1 VLIDRL
7 EPAERELLGGLEGD
21 VYGLLRPRSGAAL
34 APRAASPDTA
44 LLFLSLAEP
53 GPVPEYAR
61 RALGDGAELD
71 RLVAD
76 GVLELERDGAFVS
89 GPRAL
94 RDHAPAAGGRGRV
107 GELTRAALAHGQ
119 ALAGAPAALVAQRLY
134 LYGRVPVTPARTRRL
149 AGFDPS
155 PGRGWTE
162 VPQDGRAFWRSWRAH
177 GAGDRRG
184 ERYKLYVSPAPESTP
199 AAFDAVAAALAGT
212 RGVHAFKVG
221 AEVEGLCRP
230 DKLVAYFNRLDDL
243 REGAERIRERLAGC
257 PAHGVPFTAAIT
269 LDGLLS
275 WGTDPPVSGQVSW
288 RLWVSERLAE
298 YLEDAAGEPEP
309 WRFALERLRLAGI
322 DTETWVPTSDMWEQ
336 ALVGA

>member
-1 VLIDRL
+1 
-7 EPAERELLGGLEGD
+7 LLGGLEVAD
-21 VYGLLRPRSGAAL
+21 VYGLLRPRRGAAL
-34 APRAASPDTA
+34 AARAVSADTA

-61 RALGDGAELD
+61 RKLGDGGELE

-89 GPRAL
+89 GARAV
-94 RDHAPAAGGRGRV
+94 REREREPAAGGRGRI
-107 GELTRAALAHGQ
+107 GELTRAALRHGQ

-149 AGFDPS
+149 AGFQPD
-155 PGRGWTE
+155 PGRGWAE
-162 VPQDGRAFWRSWRAH
+162 QPPPSDGRAYWRSWRPQ
-177 GAGDRRG
+177 GATERRG
-184 ERYKLYVSPAPESTP
+184 ERYKLYVSPAPE
-199 AAFDAVAAALAGT
+199 AAPDAFGAIAGALAET
-212 RGVHAFKVG
+212 RGVKAFKVG
-221 AEVEGLCRP
+221 AEVAGLCRP
-230 DKLVAYFNRLDDL
+230 DKLVAYFDRLDDV
-243 REGAERIRERLAGC
+243 REGAERIRARLDGC

-298 YLEDAAGEPEP
+298 YLEDAAGEAEP
-309 WRFALERLRLAGI
+309 WHYALERLRLAGI
-322 DTETWVPTSDMWEQ
+322 DTETWVPTSDMWDH